1 MKFICPIVFLMLLLI
16 SCNRTEI
23 EETPWNK
30 TTLPAVI
37 GILNAND
44 TISIYLTQ
52 TYESGTST
60 HKVAYPEARVYISV
74 QDSAWKELKRNE
86 ADSSIYIDTTQNNI
100 TIAGK
105 KYKLRIELKDKTVSS
120 ETTIP
125 NVFVKITDAFFITK
139 DTNVN
144 YPNGIT
150 TYKYTLPKGNY
161 KYVGTSVYE
170 PYSDS
175 FYSGMITFN
184 DSVQTDE
191 TYYGS
196 TRDSATVTAVFQTLN
211 PDLYE
216 FRKAVNLNSYNT
228 FIGSDGSAIVIA
240 AVARFGGVMP
250 MFSNITNGVG
260 IFSGSCTSK
269 RKVRWEK

>member
-1 MKFICPIVFLMLLLI
+1 MKFICPIVFVMTLLI

-23 EETPWNK
+23 VETPWNK

-74 QDSAWKELKRNE
+74 DGSWKELKRNS
-86 ADSSIYIDTTQNNI
+86 ADSSQFSDTTQSN
-100 TIAGK
+100 TAIAGK
-105 KYKLRIELKDKTVSS
+105 RYKLRIELKDKTLSA
-120 ETTIP
+120 ETTVP
-125 NVFVKITDAFFITK
+125 NAFVNITDAYFVTK
-139 DTNVN
+139 TPNVN
-144 YPNGIT
+144 YPVGIT
-150 TYKYTLPKGNY
+150 TYKYTLPSGNY
-161 KYVGTSVYE
+161 KYIGTLIFE
-170 PYSDS
+170 PYSDFFS
-175 FYSGMITFN
+175 SSMISFN

-196 TRDSATVTAVFQTLN
+196 TIDSATVTAIFQTLN
-211 PDLYE
+211 PDIYE
-216 FRKAVNLNSYNT
+216 FQKAVNFSSYNGS
-228 FIGSDGSAIVIA
+228 IGSDPSAILMVITS
-240 AVARFGGVMP
+240 RYGGVTP
-250 MFSNITNGVG
+250 QFSNITNGVG
-260 IFSGSCTSK
+260 IFSASCTSK